1 MIHWDA
7 NLFHFNYKII
17 CKYPSKISEHI
28 FFFEET
34 SVWTFEFSGNS
45 IKKEDNSQYLS
56 YISSFHLLNKKPL
69 LEIEELR

>member
-17 CKYPSKISEHI
+17 CKYQSKISEHN
-28 FFFEET
+28 FFLRKHQSEHLNFL
-34 SVWTFEFSGNS
+34 V
-45 IKKEDNSQYLS
+45 IPLKKNSQYLC

-69 LEIEELR
+69 LEIEELG